1 MKQNPK
7 IVQIFLAE
15 GTFSGVRTAE
25 IPTKIGQIIA
35 LPRNKIRN
43 SESIPTIHN
52 AGVYFLFGVN
62 EESNGEPQIYIGKA
76 SDCLNRI
83 KQHDQNK
90 NFWQDVVIFTSQS
103 NNFSHI
109 IDALEW
115 KCLIEAK
122 DARRYSLVNNV
133 SPSHPFLSVIDIFQ
147 NSDRRTKVVEG
158 GRDERETTSQIP
170 QACSFK

>member
-1 MKQNPK
+1 MHKRQRARNNKLSLNHPNKLMKQNPK

-25 IPTKIGQIIA
+25 IPTKIG
-35 LPRNKIRN
+35 
-43 SESIPTIHN
+43 
-52 AGVYFLFGVN
+52 
-62 EESNGEPQIYIGKA
+62 
-76 SDCLNRI
+76 
-83 KQHDQNK
+83 
-90 NFWQDVVIFTSQS
+90 
-103 NNFSHI
+103 SHI